1 MDQESVRKLT
11 QARTVFSHVLY
22 FGISATIGG
31 STVLIFH
38 GIERNVDIIIFKQTD
53 GNSVKQS
60 LLLKHPSKYEM
71 IETHLYFCEEQNKT
85 VVEFLVG
92 GTNSS
97 LAWLRFE
104 AEAVGKCV
112 MVDGVYVLGL
122 GMCLLSKMSACNT
135 RMRSR
140 LPQRAEK
147 GKRDKQDV
155 LLLAHMMFSK
165 GIRVE
170 EAWTGGALS
179 GLEFFN
185 EGEKELLKRVGACV
199 VNRMWKWRGFV
210 DYGRVLR
217 LFLQD
222 FCGNGERVCNNTGMF
237 SK

>member
-11 QARTVFSHVLY
+11 QARTVFSHVLD

-38 GIERNVDIIIFKQTD
+38 GIERRTPPDDVDIIIFKQTD

-170 EAWTGGALS
+170 KAWTGGALS

-185 EGEKELLKRVGACV
+185 EG
-199 VNRMWKWRGFV
+199 
-210 DYGRVLR
+210 
-217 LFLQD
+217 
-222 FCGNGERVCNNTGMF
+222 
-237 SK
+237 